1 MHNYE
6 EYLLLAMGNQ
16 QTITHYSQLT
26 KERQEAGG
34 RRQEERG
41 FYLFFGADLKV
52 QVLDLPP
59 ASCLRPPAF
68 LLSSSSLYGFVY

>member
-1 MHNYE
+1 VKISGLDMHNYE

-34 RRQEERG
+34 RRQEAGGKR
-41 FYLFFGADLKV
+41 
-52 QVLDLPP
+52 
-59 ASCLRPPAF
+59 F
-68 LLSSSSLYGFVY
+68 LLIVWC